1 MAGGVNDDV
10 VMAMAPGMGDAIE
23 RLGVAREADELEE
36 LGLDVETGELVVDEE
51 PLAAEEE
58 VEETLFEEE
67 EEGEA
72 LEDSVRAYLREI
84 GRVDLL
90 TKADEQRLGAE
101 MEARDYLKRLEEE
114 YREAHGTEPS
124 PARAAVLLLER
135 LTASWQALA
144 AAAAVARGDAEELGK
159 LRRRRKP
166 AFGRP
171 LTEVAADPAVRA
183 IIDGEFKPDFV
194 KTLESALGLT
204 TEAAQRAIVD
214 VSVTTTIL
222 DPALLKAMAEAAGG
236 EEKLVPPA
244 PELVEALLPLEGQL
258 RRRFEEVKRKGDR
271 AQKQLAEAN
280 LRLVVSVAK
289 KYIGRGMSLL
299 DLIQEGNIGLLRG
312 VEKFDYRKGFK
323 FSTYATWWIRQA
335 ITRALAD
342 QSRTIRIPVHM
353 TEVMNKLARVT
364 RRLMQQ
370 YGREPTAE
378 ELAAAMQKE
387 VRPNEAAQYTPERI
401 REIQALARDPAS
413 LETPIGDDE
422 ESELGDFIEDENA
435 IAPEEVATMQ
445 LLREQVE
452 DILAT
457 LTARERQVL
466 KLRFGLEDGRARTLE
481 EVGRE
486 FGVTRERIRQIEG
499 QALRKLRQP
508 SRARKLA
515 GYLE

>member
-1 MAGGVNDDV
+1 MTRDINEV
-10 VMAMAPGMGDAIE
+10 VE
-23 RLGVAREADELEE
+23 RLEELESTGELDELGGEGSVALVEDELEE
-36 LGLDVETGELVVDEE
+36 T
-51 PLAAEEE
+51 EE
-58 VEETLFEEE
+58 VEEDAALEAEEEE
-67 EEGEA
+67 EEGES

-101 MEARDYLKRLEEE
+101 MEARDYLKRLEHE
-114 YREAHGTEPS
+114 YREAYGTDPS
-124 PARAAVLLLER
+124 PARLAVMLLER
-135 LTASWQALA
+135 LHRAMPVLEA
-144 AAAAVARGDAEELGK
+144 AAAHAEGRSDEVGK
-159 LRRRRKP
+159 RRRKKQH
-166 AFGRP
+166 RP
-171 LTEVAADPAVRA
+171 LLELVQHEGVRS
-183 IIDGEFKPDFV
+183 IIDGEFKPDFL
-194 KTLESALGLT
+194 KLLQERLGMSEE
-204 TEAAQRAIVD
+204 EAQQGVIDA
-214 VSVTTTIL
+214 SVTTTIL
-222 DPALLKAMAEAAGG
+222 TPPLLERIIELAGG
-236 EEKLVPPA
+236 EERVLPPA
-244 PELVEALLPLEGQL
+244 EGLQESLLPLEDEL
-258 RRRFEEVKRKGDR
+258 RRRFEDVKRQGDR

>member
-1 MAGGVNDDV
+1 M
-10 VMAMAPGMGDAIE
+10 
-23 RLGVAREADELEE
+23 
-36 LGLDVETGELVVDEE
+36 
-51 PLAAEEE
+51 
-58 VEETLFEEE
+58 
-67 EEGEA
+67 
-72 LEDSVRAYLREI
+72 
-84 GRVDLL
+84 
-90 TKADEQRLGAE
+90 
-101 MEARDYLKRLEEE
+101 
-114 YREAHGTEPS
+114 
-124 PARAAVLLLER
+124 
-135 LTASWQALA
+135 
-144 AAAAVARGDAEELGK
+144 
-159 LRRRRKP
+159 
-166 AFGRP
+166 
-171 LTEVAADPAVRA
+171 
-183 IIDGEFKPDFV
+183 IDGEFKPDFV
-194 KTLESALGLT
+194 KTLESALGLD

-222 DPALLKAMAEAAGG
+222 DPELLRAMAEAAGG

-244 PELVEALLPLEGQL
+244 EGLAEALRPLESRL
-258 RRRFEEVKRKGDR
+258 RRRFDEVKRKGDR

-299 DLIQEGNIGLLRG
+299 DLIQEGNIGLLRA

>member
-1 MAGGVNDDV
+1 MAGGVNEDV
-10 VMAMAPGMGDAIE
+10 VMAMAPALGDAIE
-23 RLGVAREADELEE
+23 RLGVARESDELDE
-36 LGLDVETGELVVDEE
+36 LGLDLETGELVEEE
-51 PLAAEEE
+51 PLP
-58 VEETLFEEE
+58 EETEEPLFEEE

-101 MEARDYLKRLEEE
+101 MEARDYLKRIEEQ
-114 YREAHGTEPS
+114 YRESYGRNPTAAEL
-124 PARAAVLLLER
+124 AVLLLER
-135 LTASWQALA
+135 LASSWQVLA
-144 AAAAVARGDAEELGK
+144 AAAAVARGDNEELAR
-159 LRRRRKP
+159 LRRRRKVK
-166 AFGRP
+166 AGQS
-171 LTEVAADPAVRA
+171 LLEMASDPAVRP

-194 KTLESALGLT
+194 KTLESALGLG
-204 TEAAQRAIVD
+204 TEEAQHAILD

-222 DPALLKAMAEAAGG
+222 DPALLRAMAEAAGG
-236 EEKLVPPA
+236 EGQLVPPA
-244 PELVEALLPLEGQL
+244 QDLTEALRPLESRL
-258 RRRFEEVKRKGDR
+258 RRRFDEVKRKGDR

-401 REIQALARDPAS
+401 REIQSLARDPAS

-435 IAPEEVATMQ
+435 VAPEDVATMQ